1 MSNAACP
8 FCTVRS
14 LTLIAENNLAF
25 AIRDKF
31 PVCSLH
37 TLIIPKRH
45 VPDIFST
52 SPKEREALHQLALE
66 CRAAISRDDPAV
78 QGFNFGSNVGAA
90 AGQKIFHA
98 HLHLIPR
105 RLRDTP
111 PPPAQPDN

>member
-1 MSNAACP
+1 MSDATCP
-8 FCTVRS
+8 FCVVRS
-14 LTLIAENNLAF
+14 FTLIADSDLAF

-31 PVCSLH
+31 PVRPLH

-45 VPDIFST
+45 VSDIFST
-52 SPKEREALHQLALE
+52 SREEREALHQLALE
-66 CRAAISRDDPAV
+66 CREAISRDDPEV

-105 RLRDTP
+105 RIGDTP
-111 PPPAQPDN
+111 PPPARPNE